1 MQSGQLRRRFGLFA
15 LWRRAK
21 QPRALYKPR
30 PMCYN
35 GRHTRPTGAATS
47 PIDKE
52 ALFMDS
58 PRLET
63 TLIQYTPTLWA
74 IDQGMVRAFL
84 ILGEEKALLWDTGA
98 SACDLPALIRTVTDL
113 PLVVVNSHGDGDH
126 TANNGLFPEVY
137 LHPDDAP
144 LLRRFGP
151 APDNSILPVEEGQVF
166 ALGGRDLEVIAI
178 PGHTPGSICLLDRAN
193 RMLFSGDTVQRDS
206 VFLFGSHR
214 QPELFPAALEK
225 LKGMSAAF
233 DTVWPSHGPC
243 PVEPETIDG
252 LLRCY
257 RAAVSGQLQ
266 GQPPERPMPGDD
278 SPQLYRLD
286 GCSVLL

>member
-1 MQSGQLRRRFGLFA
+1 
-15 LWRRAK
+15 
-21 QPRALYKPR
+21 
-30 PMCYN
+30 
-35 GRHTRPTGAATS
+35 
-47 PIDKE
+47 
-52 ALFMDS
+52 MDI
-58 PRLET
+58 PKLET
-63 TLIQYTPTLWA
+63 TLMQYNPALWA

-84 ILGEEKALLWDTGA
+84 ILGGEKALLWDTGA
-98 SACDLPALIRTVTDL
+98 SPCDLQALIRTVTDL

-126 TANNGLFPEVY
+126 TANNSQFPEVY
-137 LHPDDAP
+137 MHPDDAP
-144 LLRRFGP
+144 LLRQFG
-151 APDNSILPVEEGQVF
+151 AAQGSSILPVEDGQVF

-214 QPELFPAALEK
+214 RTELFPAALEK
-225 LKGMSAAF
+225 LKGMSADF

-243 PVEPETIDG
+243 PVGPETIDG

-257 RAAVSGQLQ
+257 RAAVSGQLK
-266 GQPPERPMPGDD
+266 GQQPERPMPGGEA
-278 SPQLYRLD
+278 PQLYQLD